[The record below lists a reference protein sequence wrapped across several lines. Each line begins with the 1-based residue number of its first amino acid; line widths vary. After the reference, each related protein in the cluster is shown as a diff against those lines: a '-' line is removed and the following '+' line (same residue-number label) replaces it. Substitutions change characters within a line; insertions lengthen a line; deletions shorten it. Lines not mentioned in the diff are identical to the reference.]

1 MIAKCCSRCADLS
14 GRYLYPSEVPSDVYR
29 RHDNC
34 TCTVTYESGRGARN
48 EFMRQNAGQRDRAGF
63 KVTVERTGGTN
74 CCPWCADR
82 TGTWELKAAPDGVF
96 GVHDNCKC
104 MVDYTNSKGTVRGR
118 ASGKKWNFSEIPY
131 EPPHVLSREEAR
143 EKGGFSQPRRLTG
156 GANGGIISALS
167 IDNFREADPKESIS
181 EECIEAIIQTLKAQ
195 KQLYSYNSVRLIDIP
210 PDENNRYEIIRTNA
224 IATARYPVVV
234 LELNRLFFSGRSKDE
249 IDEIIRL
256 QNYSAANSLEE
267 AIIHECGHL
276 KVIGD
281 RSYTEYE
288 TIDKELKGKSFTA
301 PIKGRKDGKSLQDI
315 AADIS
320 PYAQKDGL
328 ECIAESEVIL
338 YRGEALD
345 EELKKL
351 HDKYTK

>member
-1 MIAKCCSRCADLS
+1 MLIGLDDGGKQAVETLADGLAYAVKKA
-14 GRYLYPSEVPSDVYR
+14 G
-29 RHDNC
+29 
-34 TCTVTYESGRGARN
+34 N
-48 EFMRQNAGQRDRAGF
+48 EFVEKNAEQRSRAGF
-63 KVTVERTGGTN
+63 EVSVKRSGSTK
-74 CCPWCADR
+74 CCPWCAAR
-82 TGTWELKAAPDGVF
+82 IGSWALKNAPDGVF
-96 GVHDNCKC
+96 GCHANCSC
-104 MVDYTNSKGTVRGR
+104 TVEYTSSTGAVSQRRGTGR
-118 ASGKKWNFSEIPY
+118 FVEVEY
-131 EPPHVLSREEAR
+131 QPPHVMTHEEAQ
-143 EKGGFSQPRRLTG
+143 EKGGFDEPKRLTSG
-156 GANGGIISALS
+156 GNGGIIKALT
-167 IDNFREADPKESIS
+167 IDSFHEADPKESIS

-234 LELNRLFFSGRSKDE
+234 LELNKQFFSGRSKDE